1 MSGIKGGWGLLIA
14 VLFGSLA
21 MAQEEFEKEPIEY
34 SISQPSNRIE
44 RLQERIDRGEVVLE
58 HAGGTGYL
66 AALLREL
73 EIPASS
79 QTLVFSKTSLQ
90 LQRISPRTPRAI
102 YFSDDMYIGFCQ
114 RGDVLEISAVDPM
127 LGTVFYTL
135 SQKKEEEQPPRF
147 QRQVENCLVCHSSSR
162 TENIPGHLVRSLL
175 VASSGHPI
183 LSAGSR
189 IVNHTTPIEE
199 RWGGWYV
206 TGKPNG
212 WKHQGNH
219 WEEGDQQPTHREPLG
234 GNLASLEGLFATD
247 RYLTPHS
254 DVVALLLLEHQVL
267 VHNRIAAAQFTT
279 RQALAYNAIM
289 NELLEEPKERM
300 LESTTRRIQS
310 AGEKL
315 LEAVLMSGEAALPE
329 AVEGTSNFAA
339 DFLKSA
345 KRDTLGRSLRDLD
358 LHVRLF
364 RYPCSYLIDSEAF
377 RALPEPMQEY
387 FWKRMDQVLAGEDA
401 GRAFQHLSDEDRAAI
416 GQILKETVPA
426 AGSRLR

>member
-1 MSGIKGGWGLLIA
+1 MSWIKGIWGLFGA
-14 VLFGSLA
+14 VFFSSFA
-21 MAQEEFEKEPIEY
+21 MAQEEFDKAPIEY
-34 SISQPSNRIE
+34 SLSQPSNRIE
-44 RLQERIDRGEVVLE
+44 RLQERIDRGELVLE

-135 SQKKEEEQPPRF
+135 PQQKGDQPPRF

-162 TENIPGHLVRSLL
+162 TENVPGHLVRSLL

-189 IVNHTTPIEE
+189 IVNHTTPIAD

-219 WEEGDQQPTHREPLG
+219 WVEGDQQPTEREPLG
-234 GNLASLEGLFATD
+234 GNLASLDRLLATD

-267 VHNRIAAAQFTT
+267 VHNRIARAAFTAREALHYEKSLNEALQNAPGT
-279 RQALAYNAIM
+279 R
-289 NELLEEPKERM
+289 

-310 AGEKL
+310 AADKL
-315 LEAVLMSGEAALPE
+315 VEALLFCGEAPLSAPLS
-329 AVEGTSNFAA
+329 GTSGFAEQFQTA
-339 DFLKSA
+339 GP
-345 KRDTLGRSLRDLD
+345 RDTHGRSLRDLD
-358 LHVRLF
+358 LHTRMF
-364 RYPCSYLIDSEAF
+364 RYPCSYLIHSQAF
-377 RALPEPMQEY
+377 RELPEEMRVAVSLRL
-387 FWKRMDQVLAGEDA
+387 KSVLSGAEQSA
-401 GRAFQHLSDEDRAAI
+401 KFAHLSADDRRAI
-416 GQILKETVPA
+416 LEILQETEP
-426 AGSRLR
+426 GL

>member
-1 MSGIKGGWGLLIA
+1 MSWIKGIWGLFGA
-14 VLFGSLA
+14 VFFSSFA
-21 MAQEEFEKEPIEY
+21 MAQEEFEKAPIEY
-34 SISQPSNRIE
+34 SLSQPSNRIE
-44 RLQERIDRGEVVLE
+44 RLQERIDRGELVLE

-135 SQKKEEEQPPRF
+135 SQQKGDQPPRF

-162 TENIPGHLVRSLL
+162 TENVPGHLVRSLL

-189 IVNHTTPIEE
+189 IVNHTTPIAD

-206 TGKPNG
+206 TGKSNG

-219 WEEGDQQPTHREPLG
+219 WVEGDQQPTEREPLG
-234 GNLASLEGLFATD
+234 GNLASLDRLLATD

-279 RQALAYNAIM
+279 RQALAYNAMM

-300 LESTTRRIQS
+300 LESTTRRIES

-315 LEAVLMSGEAALPE
+315 LEAILMTGEAALPE
-329 AVEGTSNFAA
+329 AVEGVSNFTD
-339 DFLKSA
+339 DFVKSA
-345 KRDTLGRSLRDLD
+345 KRDPLGRSLRDLD
-358 LHVRLF
+358 LQVRLF

-377 RALPEPMQEY
+377 RALLEPMQEY
-387 FWKRMDQVLAGEDA
+387 FWKRMDQVLAGEDSS
-401 GRAFQHLSDEDRAAI
+401 RQFQHLSSDDRTAI
-416 GQILKETVPA
+416 RQLLKETVPA

>member
-1 MSGIKGGWGLLIA
+1 MSGIRAFWGLLGA
-14 VLFGSLA
+14 LLFGSFALS
-21 MAQEEFEKEPIEY
+21 QEEFEKAPIEY
-34 SISQPSNRIE
+34 SISHPSNRIE
-44 RLQERIDRGEVVLE
+44 RLQERIDRGQVVLE

-73 EIPASS
+73 EVPVSS
-79 QTLVFSKTSLQ
+79 QMLVFSKTSLQ
-90 LQRISPRTPRAI
+90 LQKISPRSPRAI

-135 SQKKEEEQPPRF
+135 SQKKEDHPPRF

-162 TENIPGHLVRSLL
+162 TENVPGHLVRSLL

-189 IVNHTTPIEE
+189 IVNHTTPISD

-219 WEEGDQQPTHREPLG
+219 WVEGDQQPTQRDAVG
-234 GNLASLEGLFATD
+234 GNRQSLEGLLATD

-279 RQALAYNAIM
+279 RQALAYNAMM
-289 NELLEEPKERM
+289 NDLLEQPKEGM
-300 LESTTRRIQS
+300 LESTTRRIES

-315 LEAVLMSGEAALPE
+315 LEAILMTGEAALPE
-329 AVEGTSNFAA
+329 AVEGTSTFTD
-339 DFLKSA
+339 DFQKLA
-345 KRDTLGRSLRDLD
+345 KRDSHGRSLRDLD

-364 RYPCSYLIDSEAF
+364 RHPCSYLIDSEAF

-387 FWKRMDQVLAGEDA
+387 FWKRMDRVLAGEDSSPS
-401 GRAFQHLSDEDRAAI
+401 FQHLSNEDRVAI
-416 GQILKETVPA
+416 GQLLRETVTA

>member
-1 MSGIKGGWGLLIA
+1 MSAVNAFWGLLGA
-14 VLFGSLA
+14 VLIASFA
-21 MAQEEFEKEPIEY
+21 TAQEEFEKAPIEY
-34 SISQPSNRIE
+34 SISKPSNRIE
-44 RLQERIDRGEVVLE
+44 RLQVRIDRGEVVLE
-58 HAGGTGYL
+58 HADGTGYL
-66 AALLREL
+66 ESLLREL

-135 SQKKEEEQPPRF
+135 AQQKENQAPRF

-162 TENIPGHLVRSLL
+162 TENVPGHLVRSLL

-189 IVNHTTPIEE
+189 IVNHTTPIED

-219 WEEGDQQPTHREPLG
+219 WAEGDQQPTQREPLG
-234 GNLASLEGLFATD
+234 GNRASLEGLLATD

-254 DVVALLLLEHQVL
+254 DVVALMLLEHQVL

-279 RQALAYNAIM
+279 RQALAYNAMM
-289 NELLEEPKERM
+289 NELLEEPQGRM

-315 LEAVLMSGEAALPE
+315 LEAVLMTGEAALPE
-329 AVEGTSNFAA
+329 AVEGTSTFTA

-345 KRDTLGRSLRDLD
+345 KRDSLGRSLRDLD
-358 LHVRLF
+358 LQFRLF

-387 FWKRMDQVLAGEDA
+387 FWKRMGQVLAGEDSS
-401 GRAFQHLSDEDRAAI
+401 RAFQHLSNEDRDAI
-416 GQILKETVPA
+416 GQILRETVPA

>member
-1 MSGIKGGWGLLIA
+1 MSWIKACWWLLGM
-14 VLFGSLA
+14 LFLAPFA

-44 RLQERIDRGEVVLE
+44 RLQERIDRGEAALDY
-58 HAGGTGYL
+58 AAGTGYL
-66 AALLREL
+66 ESLLREL

-135 SQKKEEEQPPRF
+135 SQQKGDQPPRF

-162 TENIPGHLVRSLL
+162 TENVPGHLVRSLL

-189 IVNHTTPIEE
+189 IVNHTTPIAD

-219 WEEGDQQPTHREPLG
+219 WLEGDQEPSQREPVG
-234 GNLASLEGLFATD
+234 GNRESLEGVLATD

-254 DVVALLLLEHQVL
+254 DVVALMLLEHQVL

-279 RQALAYNAIM
+279 RQALAYNAMM

-300 LESTTRRIQS
+300 LESTSRRIQS

-315 LEAVLMSGEAALPE
+315 LEAILMTGEAALPE
-329 AVEGTSNFAA
+329 PVEGTSTFTA

-345 KRDTLGRSLRDLD
+345 KRDSLGRSLRDLD
-358 LHVRLF
+358 LQVRLF
-364 RYPCSYLIDSEAF
+364 RYPSSYLIDSEAF
-377 RALPEPMQEY
+377 RAVPEPMQDY
-387 FWKRMDQVLAGEDA
+387 FWKRMDQVLAGEDSS
-401 GRAFQHLSDEDRAAI
+401 RAFQHLTIEDRNAI
-416 GQILKETVPA
+416 GQLLRETIPA
-426 AGSRLR
+426 AGNRLR